1 MDDPR
6 RRIVRAGYDRL
17 AERYPRWAAQ
27 VGSDPREQLLEEFA
41 ALLRPGARVLDIG
54 CGSGLPSTAALAR
67 HFDVTGV
74 DISEAQVEAARRNV
88 PAARFIR
95 ADILELELEDG
106 SLEGIVALYSVSHIP
121 RDEHR
126 ELFRRVFR
134 WLAPGGLFLATLGAA
149 DSPDWTGDWL
159 GVPMFFSAHDADV
172 NRSLLD
178 AAGFEFLADRVLETH
193 EPDGAV
199 PFLWVIC
206 RRPESA
212 PGGEPRPVR

>member
-17 AERYPRWAAQ
+17 AERYGEWAAR
-27 VGSDPREQLLEEFA
+27 VGSDPRDQLLEEFA

-74 DISEAQVEAARRNV
+74 DISEAQLEAARRNV
-88 PAARFIR
+88 PAAKFIR
-95 ADILELELEDG
+95 ADVLELELEDTSFDG
-106 SLEGIVALYSVSHIP
+106 VVALYAVSHIP
-121 RDEHR
+121 RDEHP
-126 ELFRRVFR
+126 ELFRRVYR
-134 WLAPGGLFLATLGAA
+134 WLVPGGLFLATLGAV

-159 GVPMFFSAHDADV
+159 DVPMFFSAHGADA

-178 AAGFEFLADRVLETH
+178 AAGFELLADRVRETH
-193 EPDGAV
+193 EPEGAV

-206 RRPESA
+206 RRPGSD
-212 PGGEPRPVR
+212 GEGDLRPAR